1 MTQDPNAP
9 SPEAPSPP
17 LPLPPPPTGY
27 VVGGTA
33 LYEDDEPEP
42 PQATPP
48 ASEAAPPRA
57 ESPASPFTPPV
68 LRHLL
73 ELDRVDAMKTIST
86 IPAWARVP
94 TEMRFPRG
102 RLVAFVRFPS
112 AWTDKPFYGHT
123 TPDLPGLWRECI
135 LWNPSPGDEQI
146 AAERCVTMQ
155 TENRYMAEL
164 IKQMIRSVDGLPI
177 DQTGRPT
184 AQNVDLF
191 WTQIGVKGRGLL
203 IKHWSQMSS
212 VTREQRVLFFTQCVG
227 LYVAS

>member
-1 MTQDPNAP
+1 MTQDPNTP
-9 SPEAPSPP
+9 PEAPPP
-17 LPLPPPPTGY
+17 PLPPPPTGY

-33 LYEDDEPEP
+33 LYEDDEPPP
-42 PQATPP
+42 PQATPAP
-48 ASEAAPPRA
+48 APVEPPRA
-57 ESPASPFTPPV
+57 DSVASMFPPNV
-68 LRHLL
+68 TRHLL
-73 ELDRVDAMKTIST
+73 ELDRVDALQTLGT
-86 IPAWARVP
+86 VPAWARVP
-94 TEMRFPRG
+94 TGMRFPRG
-102 RLVAFVRFPS
+102 RLVAFIRFPA
-112 AWTDKPFYGHT
+112 AWTDKPLYGHT

-203 IKHWSQMSS
+203 IKHWSQMTS
-212 VTREQRVLFFTQCVG
+212 VTREQRMFFFGQCVG